1 MEKFMFTTTLHTL
14 TLLLLS
20 CSAHSVTAT
29 LRCGNCGPTP
39 VPYPLSTGPWC
50 GEPWYRIRCT
60 AGTLWLDALNNS
72 SYAITSI
79 NQETQ
84 RITIRPASFAPNTCL
99 SSDFHSQGIQL
110 DPNLPFN
117 ITSSN
122 TVLLLNCTDAMLN
135 LQAPINCSS
144 NSLCH
149 SFIRDNAVACTRAPL
164 CCTFRTGGSQTAYI
178 IMVYGG
184 GCSAYQSFVNVDGPP
199 SGAVVGV
206 KKTKWPEPGVEL
218 EWVSPGGP
226 ICKSPVDCKDLLNS
240 KCLVDLSSVGAEEVL
255 LQWWVQMGLHQWY
268 GNGCGRSCGHNGD
281 CRVHQTSPFEEKSTK
296 GFDEEAGAEDI
307 IFENQVMK
315 EERFMDVVDPVIKE
329 GASELDLE
337 TMKALGFLAASCLDE
352 QRQNRPSMKEVADEI
367 E

>member
-1 MEKFMFTTTLHTL
+1 
-14 TLLLLS
+14 
-20 CSAHSVTAT
+20 
-29 LRCGNCGPTP
+29 
-39 VPYPLSTGPWC
+39 
-50 GEPWYRIRCT
+50 
-60 AGTLWLDALNNS
+60 
-72 SYAITSI
+72 
-79 NQETQ
+79 
-84 RITIRPASFAPNTCL
+84 
-99 SSDFHSQGIQL
+99 
-110 DPNLPFN
+110 
-117 ITSSN
+117 
-122 TVLLLNCTDAMLN
+122 MLN

-206 KKTKWPEPGVEL
+206 KKTKLPEPGVEL

-240 KCLVDLSSVGAEEVL
+240 KCLVDLSSVGQRRCFCNGGFKWDFINAHKGEIIE
-255 LQWWVQMGLHQWY
+255 WRY
-268 GNGCGRSCGHNGD
+268 GNGCGRSCWHNGD

-367 E
+367 EYMIGIVTSDVPAS